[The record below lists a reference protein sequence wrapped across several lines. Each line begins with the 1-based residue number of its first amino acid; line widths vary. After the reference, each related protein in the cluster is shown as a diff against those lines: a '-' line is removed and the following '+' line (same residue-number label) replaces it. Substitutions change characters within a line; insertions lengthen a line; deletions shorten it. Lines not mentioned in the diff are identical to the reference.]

1 MNKKAYK
8 AIVIG
13 VSAGGLRAIIE
24 LFKNLPSDYPFPII
38 VTQHLY
44 PTEDSCLAELL
55 NRITALHVKEAS
67 DKEDVKAGN
76 IYLAPPNYHL
86 LVERNETFS
95 LSNDEKVNHSRPSID
110 VMFESAAYV
119 WGDLLIGIILTG
131 ANSDGAKGI
140 KIIKEFGG
148 LTIAQDPEKA
158 EHPAMPLFAINTGAI
173 DKILNLNEINAF
185 LINLVMDIS

>member
-13 VSAGGLRAIIE
+13 VSAGGLRALIE
-24 LFKNLPSDYPFPII
+24 LFKNLPSDYPLPMI

-44 PTEDSCLAELL
+44 PMEDSCLADIL
-55 NRITALHVKEAS
+55 NRITSLNVLEAG
-67 DKEDVKAGN
+67 DKEEVKPGK

-95 LSNDEKVNHSRPSID
+95 LSSDEKVNYSRPSID

-119 WGDLLIGIILTG
+119 WGDLLVGIILTG
-131 ANSDGAKGI
+131 ANNDGAKGI

-158 EHPAMPLFAINTGAI
+158 EYPAMPLFAINTGAV

-185 LINLVMDIS
+185 LIDLGKDIS